1 MFERIY
7 VEIGNVC
14 NLNCSFCVGT
24 KREKRQMTA
33 IEFDEV
39 LSKIKGRTKFV
50 YLHLLGEPL
59 IHREL
64 DSLLKTAK
72 RHNIPVCITTN
83 GTLLKSKGGIIL
95 ENSSIVHK
103 VSISLHS
110 QEANS
115 ILPTESY
122 LENAVEFSKKAAEKG
137 IYTVFRLW
145 NEDSAEGKG
154 KNSQNAEIE
163 GFLRNNFND
172 EWQVRPRG
180 FRLTKNI
187 FLEYDGLFT
196 WPTESRAD
204 TEENGFCH
212 GLSNQLGIL
221 VDGTV
226 VPCCLDSEGEIKL
239 GNIFDSSL
247 EEILEGNSA
256 TEIKSG
262 FQKGKFVHPL
272 CKKCTFARKFKVR
285 NN

>member
-7 VEIGNVC
+7 LEIGNIC

-24 KREKRQMTA
+24 KREKRQMSPD
-33 IEFDEV
+33 EFDKV

-50 YLHLLGEPL
+50 YLHLMGEPL

-64 DSLLKTAK
+64 DSMLKIAK
-72 RHNIPVCITTN
+72 NHRVPICITTN
-83 GTLLKSKGGIIL
+83 GVLLNTKGGIIL
-95 ENSSIVHK
+95 ENSDIVHK
-103 VSISLHS
+103 VSISLHAR
-110 QEANS
+110 EANEIS
-115 ILPTESY
+115 AGDDY
-122 LENAVEFSKKAAEKG
+122 LGNAVSFGKQAAEKG
-137 IYTVFRLW
+137 IFTVFRLW

-154 KNSQNAEIE
+154 KNSQNAEIQ
-163 GFLRNNFND
+163 GFLKEKFPC
-172 EWQVRPRG
+172 EWQVRPKG
-180 FRLTKNI
+180 FRLQKNI

-196 WPTESRAD
+196 WPAESKAD
-204 TEENGFCH
+204 NQENGFCH
-212 GLSNQLGIL
+212 ALSNQLGIL

-247 EEILEGNSA
+247 EEILEGSPA
-256 TEIKSG
+256 AEIKAG
-262 FQKGKFVHPL
+262 FQKGKFIHPL